1 MNRRKLLS
9 VFAAMCVLMTACAAG
24 NNSDS
29 GLSETE
35 TVTESVISSETT
47 SETTT
52 AAASETTSEITI
64 VTTSETVETTETAET
79 TITEKTP
86 EIIYVKA
93 EDMSF
98 TDFAFIEY
106 YKGSKDANETSEKAI
121 EYLKTTEE
129 YAQSQKYSDF
139 YKEKYP
145 KYFDENGVLVP
156 KLHESYTEDF
166 DGDGKTEAFLLIDM
180 PYSHGYPSK
189 YFSAVYSFLIF
200 IGNDGNAELIDY
212 NCGLYYPQL
221 LDYGYN
227 KQLVIGGSG
236 SCGAESHTI
245 IWAVRDGKAASLY
258 GFRGSVYKQDCFVS
272 TFGWQSSGGMMLF
285 DPERCCYIPV
295 DGVACDKDEI
305 MRMDADKTLEALYD
319 ENSAEYVTVS
329 LIGGKYYCL
338 DYGFMDIGT
347 IYTYSNGRFILVEN
361 TSIRN
366 NHIYFEDMTIGVNEV
381 LVDFD
386 YDKAV
391 AEMTVVKAEAS
402 SYSVDDID
410 ENITEWLKE
419 DYAKFI
425 SDESKTYTADEVEIT
440 AFYGIYSDFYA
451 IKMSPYDKVLLI
463 GFDISTEEKVC
474 WDIDTACKNGI
485 LSESGRLLLDSA
497 IKKAE

>member
-1 MNRRKLLS
+1 MNKKIILS
-9 VFAAMCVLMTACAAG
+9 MIIALCVTMTGCAAE
-24 NNSDS
+24 NNEENV
-29 GLSETE
+29 LSETE
-35 TVTESVISSETT
+35 TVTQSVISSETT

-52 AAASETTSEITI
+52 VTTAETTEIAE
-64 VTTSETVETTETAET
+64 TTETTETAKNE
-79 TITEKTP
+79 ETP
-86 EIIYVKA
+86 EKISVKA

-106 YKGSKDANETSEKAI
+106 YKGTKDAGELGEKAI
-121 EYLKTTEE
+121 EFLKTTEE
-129 YAQSQKYSDF
+129 YSQSWKYSDCF
-139 YKEKYP
+139 KEKYP
-145 KYFDENGVLVP
+145 EYFDENGVLVP
-156 KLHESYTEDF
+156 KLHESYTEDY
-166 DGDGKTEAFLLIDM
+166 DGDGKTETFLLVDI
-180 PYSHGYPSK
+180 PYSHGDPSTN
-189 YFSAVYSFLIF
+189 FSAVYSFLIF

-272 TFGWQSSGGMMLF
+272 TFGWQSMGGMMLF

-295 DGVACDKDEI
+295 DGVECDKDEI
-305 MRMDADKTLEALYD
+305 MKMDADKTLEVLYD
-319 ENSAEYVTVS
+319 ENFAEYTSVS

-338 DYGFMDIGT
+338 DYGFMDVGT
-347 IYTYSNGRFILVEN
+347 IYTYSDGRFVPEN
-361 TSIRN
+361 NSNIRN
-366 NHIYFEDMTIGVNEV
+366 NHIYAEDMTINANVV

-386 YDKAV
+386 YDKV
-391 AEMTVVKAEAS
+391 TAEMTVVKSEAP
-402 SYSVDDID
+402 SYSVNDID
-410 ENITEWLKE
+410 EKITEWLKE

-451 IKMSPYDKVLLI
+451 VKMSPYDKVLLI
-463 GFDISTEEKVC
+463 GFDSSTEEKVC
-474 WDIDTACKNGI
+474 WDIETACKNGI
-485 LSESGRLLLDSA
+485 MTESGRSLLDSTL
-497 IKKAE
+497 KNAE

>member
-1 MNRRKLLS
+1 MSKKIILS
-9 VFAAMCVLMTACAAG
+9 VIIALCAAMSGCAAE
-24 NNSDS
+24 NNEENV
-29 GLSETE
+29 LSETE
-35 TVTESVISSETT
+35 TVTQSVISSETT

-52 AAASETTSEITI
+52 VTTVETTEASETI
-64 VTTSETVETTETAET
+64 ETTETAET
-79 TITEKTP
+79 AMTEENSEK
-86 EIIYVKA
+86 ISVKA

-106 YKGSKDANETSEKAI
+106 YKGSKQEDETSEKAI
-121 EYLKTTEE
+121 EFVKTTEE
-129 YAQSQKYSDF
+129 YAQSQKYSDY

-145 KYFDENGVLVP
+145 EYFDENGVLVP
-156 KLHESYTEDF
+156 KLNESYTEDF
-166 DGDGKTEAFLLIDM
+166 DGDGKTEVFLLIDI
-180 PYSHGYPSK
+180 PYSHGNPNTD
-189 YFSAVYSFLIF
+189 FSAVYSFLIF

-245 IWAVRDGKAASLY
+245 IWAVRDGKAVSLC

-272 TFGWQSSGGMMLF
+272 VFGWQSMGGMMLF

-295 DGVACDKDEI
+295 DGVLCDKDEI
-305 MRMDADKTLEALYD
+305 MKMDADKTLEVLYD
-319 ENSAEYVTVS
+319 ENFAEYTSVS

-338 DYGFMDIGT
+338 YYGFMDVGT
-347 IYTYSNGRFILVEN
+347 IYTYSDGRFVPEN
-361 TSIRN
+361 NSNIRN
-366 NHIYFEDMTIGVNEV
+366 NHIYAEDMNINVNEV

-386 YDKAV
+386 YDKV
-391 AEMTVVKAEAS
+391 TAEMTIVKSEAP

-410 ENITEWLKE
+410 EYITEWLKE

-451 IKMSPYDKVLLI
+451 VKMSPYDKVLLI
-463 GFDISTEEKVC
+463 GFDISTEKKVC
-474 WDIDTACKNGI
+474 WDIETACKNGI
-485 LSESGRLLLDSA
+485 MSESGRSLLDSA
-497 IKKAE
+497 LKNAE